1 MTERFLTYLPTLLA
15 GVQVTVTVTVLA
27 ILLAVA
33 LAVPAGLGRMSGNR
47 PVQMLAGAFIEFF
60 RGTSALVQ
68 LYWIFFALPLV
79 GISFSPVI
87 AGVVALGCNVGAYGA
102 EVVRTGFLAVP
113 RGQTDAAI
121 SLNLP
126 RWSRFVDITLPQ
138 AIPIMIPPFNNL
150 FIQLLKGT
158 SLVSLVTLADIT
170 YQAKLVR
177 TETGDSA
184 LVFGIAL
191 AIYFGLALLITAGM
205 RFLNRMFCIP
215 GMGAGGSSK

>member
-1 MTERFLTYLPTLLA
+1 MAERFLTYLPTLLA

-47 PVQMLAGAFIEFF
+47 PVRMLAGAFIEFF

-79 GISFSPVI
+79 GISFSPVV

-113 RGQTDAAI
+113 RGQADAAI

-158 SLVSLVTLADIT
+158 SLVSLVTLADVT

-205 RFLNRMFCIP
+205 RFLNRMFYVP
-215 GMGAGGSSK
+215 GMGAEGSSK